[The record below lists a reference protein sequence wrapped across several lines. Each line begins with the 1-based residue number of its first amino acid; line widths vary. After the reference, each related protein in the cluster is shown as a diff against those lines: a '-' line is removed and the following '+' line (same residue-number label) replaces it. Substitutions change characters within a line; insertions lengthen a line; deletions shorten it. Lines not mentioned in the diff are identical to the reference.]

1 MLELCRQLRRRASVL
16 GAMALFAAGTPRLAW
31 TQEGAIGTGGI
42 KGTVRDS
49 VGLGIAGVEITLAGS
64 TFRAETDEKG
74 VFQLAR
80 VPAGPLELR
89 FRRLGYKPDTVELMV
104 LAGKTIPLDVT
115 LARVALD
122 LAPVVVYGR
131 ANLSGWRAGFYARR
145 DLGVG
150 HFFTREDFEKRNPT
164 NLTDMFRM
172 IPGARIAPNPR
183 GIIQNQVR
191 FRGARCP
198 PLVWLDGA
206 PLAAGEF
213 DLDAIS
219 PRSLE
224 AMEVYAGLA
233 MAPPQFRV
241 SPAIA
246 SACGTVLLW
255 SREGELRPRKPKA
268 ASKASPA
275 TTLAN
280 LVDSKKVYTAREVD
294 QPAQQDTARPV
305 RPIYP
310 DALYDAGI
318 GGLVLVEFVV
328 DSDGSV
334 DMDSFSVVLATHPAF
349 VDAVQRALAEAVYVP
364 AIRKGY
370 PVQQVV
376 QHEFRFVP
384 DSTAR
389 RGRQGQG

>member
-1 MLELCRQLRRRASVL
+1 MAKLCRQCERRAGAAATVL
-16 GAMALFAAGTPRLAW
+16 ALALATPILRA
-31 TQEGAIGTGGI
+31 QEGALGTGGI

-64 TFRAETDEKG
+64 SFKAETDEKG

-89 FRRLGYKPDTVELMV
+89 FRRLGYRPDTVELMV

-131 ANLSGWRAGFYARR
+131 ANLTGWRAGFYARR

-164 NLTDMFRM
+164 HLTDMFRM
-172 IPGARIAPNPR
+172 IPGARISPNPR
-183 GIIQNQVR
+183 GLIQNQVR
-191 FRGARCP
+191 FRGARCA

-268 ASKASPA
+268 SKLSPA
-275 TTLAN
+275 ASLAS
-280 LVDSKKVYTAREVD
+280 LVESKQVFTASEVD
-294 QPAQQDTARPV
+294 RPAQQDTARPV

-318 GGLVLVEFVV
+318 GGLVLAEFVV

-334 DMDSFSVVLATHPAF
+334 NMDSFSVILATHPAF
-349 VDAVQRALAEAVYVP
+349 ADAVQRALAEAVYMP
-364 AIRKGY
+364 AIKKGY

-389 RGRQGQG
+389 RGR